1 MSNYVG
7 TFVPGTDNNPW
18 NKAFDLVNEGST
30 VLDVGCSLGNFGAAL
45 IERKGCVVDGIEPDV
60 SDYKEATL
68 RLRRVAN
75 CFAEE
80 ALVTTFKD
88 EKYDH
93 IVFLDVIEHLYDP
106 AATLKLVKT
115 HLKPGG
121 SVIFSIPN
129 MAHASVRLMLLKG
142 DFEYG
147 ETGLLDST
155 HLHFY
160 TLREIERVF
169 QAAGY
174 SISVLDNT
182 EATYP
187 SELITDQLRELGIN
201 KTPTLEKLLNSDEAR
216 VFQYV
221 GAAVIAK
228 AHKIPRKQY
237 SPDPQGT
244 ISLWYQGH
252 LHARDRDLQ
261 ESRSRLDEQ
270 AKTIENQA
278 TTLNNNAEL
287 ARRIRIS
294 QYLKFY
300 VLDKVRA
307 FKKYWQHKV

>member
-7 TFVPGTDNNPW
+7 KFVPSTENNPW
-18 NKAFDLVNEGST
+18 NKAFDLVREGST

-45 IERKGCVVDGIEPDV
+45 TERKGCVVDGIEPDV
-60 SDYKEATL
+60 NDYKEATR
-68 RLRRVAN
+68 RLRKVAN

-80 ALVTTFKD
+80 ALVTVFKD

-93 IVFLDVIEHLYDP
+93 IVFLDVVEHLYDP
-106 AATLKLVKT
+106 VATLKLVKT

-121 SVIFSIPN
+121 SIVFSIPN

-142 DFEYG
+142 DFDYG
-147 ETGLLDST
+147 DTGLLDNT

-169 QAAGY
+169 KAAGY
-174 SISVLDNT
+174 SINLLDNT

-187 SELITDQLRELGIN
+187 IGLIDDQLKEYGISM
-201 KTPTLEKLLNSDEAR
+201 TPKLEKLLNSDEAR

-221 GAAVIAK
+221 GTAVDAK
-228 AHKIPRKQY
+228 AHKVARKQF

-252 LHARDRDLQ
+252 LQARDREIQTLKNQ
-261 ESRSRLDEQ
+261 LEVQ

-278 TTLNNNAEL
+278 KTLNNHAEL
-287 ARRIRIS
+287 VRTIRFRR
-294 QYLKFY
+294 YLKLY
-300 VLDKVRA
+300 ALNKAAALKRR
-307 FKKYWQHKV
+307 WQHKV